1 MDLRLYV
8 EAPPPVG
15 QALALP
21 AVAARHVQT
30 RRLQPGDPLLL
41 FDGGGGEW
49 AARVERIGRRE
60 VVVQVGARRP
70 ALAPPLPQVTLALGM
85 PANER
90 MDWLVEKATELG
102 ATAIQPLHCAR
113 SVLRLDEDR
122 AARRGAH
129 WRAIAAAAGEQC
141 GRAWLP
147 RIEPVRTLDAWL
159 ATLTDGDAR
168 RWLLC
173 APQPAQRSGEA
184 AAPVRE
190 RGAGDARPVA
200 ALAPGVRALLV
211 LSGPEG
217 GLSPDEEQRARA
229 RLRAGQPGP
238 GGAARRDRAAGA
250 ARVGAAERRRRAG
263 CCRRR
268 RGSGC
273 VACAC
278 PVCCAGRRAGGHI
291 RRDTS
296 GTVAVAAAA
305 AAAALRACRI
315 RTAARAGSPAPSR
328 ARAHAAVRLAVRQAR
343 QRDGGGAS
351 TRPSGAWSAKHTRT
365 SRPGPPGR
373 SCSDTRAWC
382 ASATARTIARPSP
395 LPPSARLAAPS
406 PR

>member
-8 EAPPPVG
+8 EAPPPAG

-229 RLRAGQPGP
+229 HGFAPVSLGPAVLRAETAPLALLAWVRLSAD
-238 GGAARRDRAAGA
+238 AAPAAVAAAGA
-250 ARVGAAERRRRAG
+250 A
-263 CCRRR
+263 
-268 RGSGC
+268 
-273 VACAC
+273 VA
-278 PVCCAGRRAGGHI
+278 
-291 RRDTS
+291 
-296 GTVAVAAAA
+296 
-305 AAAALRACRI
+305 
-315 RTAARAGSPAPSR
+315 SPAPAPS
-328 ARAHAAVRLAVRQAR
+328 AVPAAAPAATFGATRLA
-343 QRDGGGAS
+343 
-351 TRPSGAWSAKHTRT
+351 P
-365 SRPGPPGR
+365 
-373 SCSDTRAWC
+373 
-382 ASATARTIARPSP
+382 
-395 LPPSARLAAPS
+395 
-406 PR
+406 

>member
-21 AVAARHVQT
+21 AAAARHVQT

-60 VVVQVGARRP
+60 VVVQVGVQRP
-70 ALAPPLPQVTLALGM
+70 MLAPPRPQVTLALGM

-184 AAPVRE
+184 AAPARE

-200 ALAPGVRALLV
+200 ALALDARALLV

-217 GLSPDEEQRARA
+217 GLSPDEEQRAHA
-229 RLRAGQPGP
+229 HGFAPVSLGPAVLRADTAPLALLAWVRLSADAASAAVEGP
-238 GGAARRDRAAGA
+238 GFAAAAASGAARVAARAPAGAAAAGA
-250 ARVGAAERRRRAG
+250 AHGA
-263 CCRRR
+263 
-268 RGSGC
+268 
-273 VACAC
+273 V
-278 PVCCAGRRAGGHI
+278 
-291 RRDTS
+291 
-296 GTVAVAAAA
+296 
-305 AAAALRACRI
+305 
-315 RTAARAGSPAPSR
+315 
-328 ARAHAAVRLAVRQAR
+328 QAI
-343 QRDGGGAS
+343 
-351 TRPSGAWSAKHTRT
+351 
-365 SRPGPPGR
+365 
-373 SCSDTRAWC
+373 
-382 ASATARTIARPSP
+382 ATAQTEDPHR
-395 LPPSARLAAPS
+395 
-406 PR
+406 